1 MNIFRL
7 IKILHTFAN
16 YRVKDLLPK
25 NKRKKRI
32 HILRVFAPFALKG
45 KQCKSNPEKLRKALE
60 HLGPIFIKF
69 GQVLSTRPDLIP
81 VEITKELSKLQ
92 DDVEPFA
99 WEDAKEFIA
108 EQLEQ
113 PIDEIFNYIDEK
125 PLASASVA
133 QVHAAELK
141 DGREVVIKVLRPG
154 IKKMVKRDLKLMRSV
169 AKLARFLGDL
179 NGNTGVQV
187 DPVEIVHEFEKTIYD
202 ELDLQREAANAS
214 VLRKNFLDS
223 EDLYIPEIYWQ
234 YCKEKVMV
242 MERIYAIPIGKFEQ
256 LKAAKINMQVLAE
269 KGLRLFYTQVFR
281 DNFFHADMHP
291 GNIFV
296 NPANP
301 QDPQIIILDFGICG
315 SLPKGHKRDLAN
327 NFMAFF
333 NQDYRRIAELHIEA
347 GWVPADTRVDELESA
362 TRTICEPYFSR
373 PISEISF
380 GEIMLKTFE
389 MARKFSLVIQP
400 EFILLQK
407 TLLNIEGLGRQLY
420 PELDIWQ
427 TSKPVLAEIMKKSYG
442 VDGAMET
449 IKKNLPTWLEQT
461 SEIPQLIHELLS
473 LKTRPLTKLQ
483 QIEQFKALKIQQ
495 QRENIK
501 TYAILASGFG
511 IVTAIL
517 FGLDVDSIKYWGL
530 SMPVIVSLSVTLLF
544 LFKTIKRL

>member
-1 MNIFRL
+1 MNLFRL
-7 IKILHTFAN
+7 TKILHTFAK
-16 YRVKDLLPK
+16 YRVKDILPK

-32 HILRVFAPFALKG
+32 HLLRLLSPLALKG

-60 HLGPIFIKF
+60 SLGPIFVKF
-69 GQVLSTRPDLIP
+69 GQVLSTRPDMIP
-81 VEITKELSKLQ
+81 SDITKELSKLQ

-99 WEDAKEFIA
+99 WKDAKAFIE

-113 PIDEIFNYIDEK
+113 PLDEIFNFIDET

-154 IKKMVKRDLKLMRSV
+154 IKKMVKRDLELMRSV
-169 AKLARFLGDL
+169 AKLARTF
-179 NGNTGVQV
+179 GNPGVQV
-187 DPVEIVHEFEKTIYD
+187 DPVEIVEEFEKTIYD

-223 EDLYIPEIYWQ
+223 GDLYIPEIYWE

-242 MERIYAIPIGKFEQ
+242 MERVYAIPIGQFEQ
-256 LKAAKINMQVLAE
+256 LKAANINLKVLAE
-269 KGLRLFYTQVFR
+269 KGLKLFYTQVFR

-296 NPANP
+296 NPDNP
-301 QDPQIIILDFGICG
+301 ENPQIILLDFGICG
-315 SLPKGHKRDLAN
+315 SLPKGHKLDLAN

-380 GEIMLKTFE
+380 GEVMLKTFE
-389 MARKFSLVIQP
+389 MARKFQLVIQP

-427 TSKPVLAEIMKKSYG
+427 TSKPVLASIMKKSYG
-442 VDGAMET
+442 VDGAIDT
-449 IKKNLPTWLEQT
+449 IKKNLPRWLEQT
-461 SEIPQLIHELLS
+461 SEIPQLVHELLS
-473 LKTRPLTKLQ
+473 LKTRPLSKLQ
-483 QIEQFKALKIQQ
+483 QIEQTKVMNKNQQ
-495 QRENIK
+495 KENK
-501 TYAILASGFG
+501 KNYAILASGFA
-511 IVTAIL
+511 IVSAVL
-517 FGLDVDSIKYWGL
+517 FVLESDSSATQWLGL
-530 SMPVIVSLSVTLLF
+530 SLPVWFSSTLTAWF
-544 LFKTIKRL
+544 LYKVIKRVD

>member
-1 MNIFRL
+1 MNLFRL
-7 IKILHTFAN
+7 TKILHTFAN
-16 YRVKDLLPK
+16 YRVKDILPK

-32 HILRVFAPFALKG
+32 HLLRLLSPLALKG
-45 KQCKSNPEKLRKALE
+45 KKCKSNPEKLRKALE
-60 HLGPIFIKF
+60 SLGPIFVKF

-81 VEITKELSKLQ
+81 AEITKELSKLQ

-99 WEDAKEFIA
+99 WKEAKVFI
-108 EQLEQ
+108 EQQLEQ
-113 PIDEIFNYIDEK
+113 PLDEIFNSIDEQ

-154 IKKMVKRDLKLMRSV
+154 IKKMVKRDLELMRSV
-169 AKLARFLGDL
+169 AKLARTF
-179 NGNTGVQV
+179 GNPGVQV
-187 DPVEIVHEFEKTIYD
+187 DPVEIVAEFEKTIFD

-214 VLRKNFLDS
+214 VLRKNFKQSD
-223 EDLYIPEIYWQ
+223 DLYIPEIYWQ
-234 YCKEKVMV
+234 HCKEKVMV
-242 MERIYAIPIGKFEQ
+242 MERVYAIPIGQFEK
-256 LKAAKINMQVLAE
+256 LKAANIDLKVLAE

-301 QDPQIIILDFGICG
+301 SNPQIILLDFGICG

-333 NQDYRRIAELHIEA
+333 NQDYCRIAELHIEA
-347 GWVPADTRVDELESA
+347 GWVPANTRVDELESA

-380 GEIMLKTFE
+380 GEVMLKTFE
-389 MARKFSLVIQP
+389 MARKFQLVIQP

-427 TSKPVLAEIMKKSYG
+427 TSKPVLSSIMKKSYG
-442 VDGAMET
+442 VDGAIEN
-449 IKKNLPTWLEQT
+449 IKRNLPKWLEQT
-461 SEIPQLIHELLS
+461 TEIPELIHHLLS
-473 LKTRPLTKLQ
+473 QKTKPLTKLQ
-483 QIEQFKALKIQQ
+483 QIENDRLVKQQ
-495 QRENIK
+495 HKRENKK

-511 IVTAIL
+511 IVTSVL
-517 FGLDVDSIKYWGL
+517 YSLNVGSTFYFGMSI
-530 SMPVIVSLSVTLLF
+530 PVILNLSLTCLF
-544 LFKTIKRL
+544 LFKSINNK

>member
-1 MNIFRL
+1 MNSIRL
-7 IKILHTFAN
+7 VKILHTFAS
-16 YRVKDLLPK
+16 YRVTDILPRD
-25 NKRKKRI
+25 KRKKSL
-32 HILRVFAPFALKG
+32 HLLRLFSPLAKKG
-45 KQCKSNPEKLRKALE
+45 KKCQSNPQKLRKALE
-60 HLGPIFIKF
+60 ELGPIFVKL

-81 VEITKELSKLQ
+81 VEITQELSKLQ

-99 WEDAKEFIA
+99 WHEAKRFIE

-113 PIDEIFNYIDEK
+113 PLDEIFNYIDEI

-154 IKKMVKRDLKLMRSV
+154 VKKMVKRDLDLMHLM
-169 AKLARFLGDL
+169 AKGADLFGDP
-179 NGNTGVQV
+179 GVQV
-187 DPVEIVHEFEKTIYD
+187 NPVEIVSEFEKTIYD

-214 VLRKNFLDS
+214 VLRKNFADS
-223 EDLYIPEIYWQ
+223 DDLYIPEIYWP

-256 LKAAKINMQVLAE
+256 LKAANINTQALAE
-269 KGLRLFYTQVFR
+269 KGIRIFYTQVFR

-296 NPANP
+296 NPENP
-301 QDPQIIILDFGICG
+301 EDPQIIILDFGICG

-333 NQDYRRIAELHIEA
+333 NQDYRRIAELHIES

-380 GEIMLKTFE
+380 GEVMLRTFE
-389 MARKFSLVIQP
+389 MARKFSLVVQP

-420 PELDIWQ
+420 PDLDVWE
-427 TSKPVLAEIMKKSYG
+427 TSKPVLSSIMKQQYG
-442 VDGAMET
+442 VEGALET
-449 IKKNLPTWLEQT
+449 LKRNLPTWLEQ
-461 SEIPQLIHELLS
+461 SGEIPQLVHELLS
-473 LKTRPLTKLQ
+473 AQVRPVSKLK
-483 QIEQFKALKIQQ
+483 QIEQVKLDKLK
-495 QRENIK
+495 QRKDSKN
-501 TYAILASGFG
+501 TFAILASGFG
-511 IVTAIL
+511 IASAIL
-517 FGLDVDSIKYWGL
+517 YGLNGQEAGL
-530 SMPVIVSLSVTLLF
+530 NLTSPAMIGLLATVFF
-544 LFKTIKRL
+544 LYQAVKK